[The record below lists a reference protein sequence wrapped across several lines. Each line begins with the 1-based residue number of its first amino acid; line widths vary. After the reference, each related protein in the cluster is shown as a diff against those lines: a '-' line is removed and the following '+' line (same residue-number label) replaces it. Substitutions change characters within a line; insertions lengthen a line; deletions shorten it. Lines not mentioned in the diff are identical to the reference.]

1 MMNIQDAS
9 TRGSISRSE
18 QAIKDE
24 IMRVFY
30 NRLSNSRNCASI
42 VICKSMLTF
51 APLGYDI
58 RKYIGCDIRMYLDS
72 NMKNNIEKAGFE
84 YSEFSSD
91 EFQLVFI
98 W

>member
-1 MMNIQDAS
+1 MDNEKIEIP
-9 TRGSISRSE
+9 ISNKE
-18 QAIKDE
+18 IKDE
-24 IMRVFY
+24 ILSVFC
-30 NRLSNSRNCASI
+30 SRGSRINCASI